1 MLGRIVPSH
10 RFCIVFGI
18 MKPRKWQEYFVI
30 HPEMQLITWTSQLY
44 PNHMEDVPFRGQRQT
59 VVRSEQS
66 CATSWFGILVWKSC
80 KCCWWKLPFSVI
92 SFNIPP
98 PESRWVVLA
107 NWKGLENERLIDE
120 RNKPI
125 QLRVFGFYYGSC
137 GLRTDTSGEGIPRTL
152 SLESDICCNLR
163 LINIWCD
170 VTCESQKLTYRFGCG
185 GNVDDVLVLV
195 EALVFTCALPVAYDL
210 RHFGS
215 LWRNKLQG
223 HDYNT
228 ALQTPDI

>member
-1 MLGRIVPSH
+1 M
-10 RFCIVFGI
+10 
-18 MKPRKWQEYFVI
+18 
-30 HPEMQLITWTSQLY
+30 
-44 PNHMEDVPFRGQRQT
+44 
-59 VVRSEQS
+59 
-66 CATSWFGILVWKSC
+66 
-80 KCCWWKLPFSVI
+80 
-92 SFNIPP
+92 
-98 PESRWVVLA
+98 
-107 NWKGLENERLIDE
+107 ENERLIDE

-125 QLRVFGFYYGSC
+125 QPRVFGFYYGSC

-152 SLESDICCNLR
+152 SLESDFCCNLR

-170 VTCESQKLTYRFGCG
+170 VTCESQKLTYRIGCG
-185 GNVDDVLVLV
+185 GNVDVLVLV

-228 ALQTPDI
+228 ALQTPHI